1 MNIDIIVHENGQKA
15 QLRSFEPDIKFPWKD
30 EDPMKPVNPER
41 RKQDKMMV
49 LNWKDL
55 HFNLI
60 VNKEHM
66 LYQHGSFEFQKKKNE
81 VKQKDGKKYEV
92 KRSVEEDHD
101 NCNQR
106 LQEKDME
113 IKKLT
118 ENLNIVTKKLK
129 VMVEQQTK
137 ELPIHYDNRDIE
149 ELDSEAAFVRKEGYT
164 RTNPQENSVPTL
176 RCQKCYFTSK
186 NNNVMKAHMVTH
198 EKVSDMFTCR
208 ICKHNC
214 SSKTILDRHMKTAH
228 KSSTELNCG
237 DCDFQAHTGRELNNH
252 LNLKHHN
259 QAEQGSGKLNC
270 NICGEQFSD
279 YWNLMNHRRDVHPER
294 RRRCRND
301 LAGECERSGEECWWK
316 HAPENTITEKRSTHD
331 SRQSCNICDEIFT
344 SKSFLMIHK
353 KKEHEESVPVCRDF
367 QRGNCEYPLN
377 KCWYKHVTQEEQT
390 EVVEDAQEKES
401 SQPLGFWDL
410 PNPAKPPEGEFQE
423 LKDIM
428 KRAMDMILAV
438 NQKLTNLS
446 N

>member
-1 MNIDIIVHENGQKA
+1 
-15 QLRSFEPDIKFPWKD
+15 
-30 EDPMKPVNPER
+30 
-41 RKQDKMMV
+41 
-49 LNWKDL
+49 
-55 HFNLI
+55 
-60 VNKEHM
+60 
-66 LYQHGSFEFQKKKNE
+66 
-81 VKQKDGKKYEV
+81 
-92 KRSVEEDHD
+92 
-101 NCNQR
+101 
-106 LQEKDME
+106 
-113 IKKLT
+113 
-118 ENLNIVTKKLK
+118 
-129 VMVEQQTK
+129 
-137 ELPIHYDNRDIE
+137 
-149 ELDSEAAFVRKEGYT
+149 
-164 RTNPQENSVPTL
+164 
-176 RCQKCYFTSK
+176 
-186 NNNVMKAHMVTH
+186 MKAHMVTH

-208 ICKHNC
+208 TCKHNC

-237 DCDFQAHTGRELNNH
+237 DCDFQAHTGHELNNR

-259 QAEQGSGKLNC
+259 QAKQGSGNLNC

-301 LAGECERSGEECWWK
+301 LAGEFERSGEECWWK
-316 HAPENTITEKRSTHD
+316 HAPENTTTEKRSAND
-331 SRQSCNICDEIFT
+331 SRQSCNICDEISA
-344 SKSFLMIHK
+344 SKVFLMVHK
-353 KKEHEESVPVCRDF
+353 KEEHEESVPVCRDF

-377 KCWYKHVTQEEQT
+377 KCWYKHVTQEEHT

-401 SQPLGFWDL
+401 SQPMGFWDL